1 MVSRLLFLLSFFL
14 LVIIPQRLDAQFLQ
28 RKDSVARI
36 IKQGVKIC
44 QQRTDVKKT
53 EGGKKK
59 KVAAVKKKK
68 RAPEPKIVKSAK
80 DKQQPVVYTG
90 KRYHLGERV
99 IMQGDSGADVK
110 SLANL
115 LVKKLFLDEKDIIYT
130 SNGVLYD
137 GEIVRSVRMFQKISG
152 LYEDGM
158 VGTPTLK
165 ALRKYR

>member
-80 DKQQPVVYTG
+80 DKQQPVV
-90 KRYHLGERV
+90 
-99 IMQGDSGADVK
+99 
-110 SLANL
+110 
-115 LVKKLFLDEKDIIYT
+115 
-130 SNGVLYD
+130 
-137 GEIVRSVRMFQKISG
+137 
-152 LYEDGM
+152 
-158 VGTPTLK
+158 
-165 ALRKYR
+165 